1 MEDLKRLYEIAEASC
16 NTNEEI
22 GELNTLYQKLEV
34 KLKLLDYLEGH
45 LNLDEMEQRLRL
57 ELSIFGTKNVP
68 DSTQMLLLALKYYGR
83 GN

>member
-1 MEDLKRLYEIAEASC
+1 MEDLKRLYEIAEANC
-16 NTNEEI
+16 NTNEEL

-34 KLKLLDYLEGH
+34 QLKLLSFLEGH
-45 LNLDEMEQRLRL
+45 LNLDRMEEQLRL

-68 DSTQMLLLALKYYGR
+68 ESTQMLLLALKYYGR